1 MPTPIYGVRGIDSL
15 NYLNIMKVDRQVI
28 YVSYG
33 RQKIYSDAKEIT
45 VGNVAD
51 EVNKAYTLHVQNSAD
66 IKTLW
71 EYYRGKTKILNK
83 TKEIREEI
91 NHKINENRAYEIV
104 KFHKGYVFGEPIQ
117 YIRRERAADN
127 VADDEIATEINALNG
142 YMADANKSA
151 CDNALAEWMYVAG
164 TGYRLTLP
172 NKKWTSDGDEAPLKI
187 YALDPM
193 KTFVVYSTDID
204 EHVLFACV
212 VAERENNEKVFSVY
226 TEGKYFEF
234 TDYSKPTEKPN
245 PLGMIPIIE
254 YPAENARLGVFE
266 VVLPLLDALDELQSN
281 RMDDIVQFV
290 NSFLAI
296 LGGELDKETY
306 DKLAEWKTLCL
317 PEGADAKYL
326 SATLSQSDVQTFK
339 NDIYEAIY
347 TICGTPNRNGG
358 SSTSDTGSA
367 VILRDGWESAE
378 ARAKATEE
386 IFKSCEREFL
396 KIVLR
401 ILRDTVGTKLRLS
414 DITPHFTRRNYD
426 NIASKSQV
434 LIAMLNN
441 PKIHPEVAYAA
452 CGMFPDPESAYLQ
465 GIAYYN
471 EQMEKW
477 EAQTVDENAEED
489 EGNEEDEA
497 DVQAS

>member
-1 MPTPIYGVRGIDSL
+1 M
-15 NYLNIMKVDRQVI
+15 
-28 YVSYG
+28 SYG
-33 RQKIYSDAKEIT
+33 RLKIYSDAKIIT
-45 VGNVAD
+45 ADNVVD
-51 EVNKAYTLHVQNSAD
+51 EVSKAYAVHGRNRAD
-66 IKTLW
+66 IKKLW
-71 EYYRGKTKILNK
+71 EYYRGKTQIELKK
-83 TKEIREEI
+83 KEIREEI

-117 YIRRERAADN
+117 YVRRERATSKE
-127 VADDEIATEINALNG
+127 ADDVIATEINSLNG

-151 CDNALAEWMYVAG
+151 CDNTLAEWMYVAG
-164 TGYRLTLP
+164 TGYRLILP
-172 NKKWTSDGDEAPLKI
+172 NTKWSPDSDESPLSI

-204 EHVLFACV
+204 EHVLMAV
-212 VAERENNEKVFSVY
+212 VVVERENNEKVFSVY
-226 TEGKYFEF
+226 TESGYFEF
-234 TDYSKPTEKPN
+234 IEYGKPTEKPN
-245 PLGMIPIIE
+245 TLGMIPIVE

-266 VVLPLLDALDELQSN
+266 VAMPLLDALDELQSN

-296 LGGELDKETY
+296 LGGELDKDTY
-306 DKLAEWKTLCL
+306 DKLNEWKTLCL
-317 PEGADAKYL
+317 PDGADAKYL
-326 SATLSQSDVQTFK
+326 SATLSQADVQTLK
-339 NDIYEAIY
+339 NDIYTAIL
-347 TICGTPNRNGG
+347 TICGVPNRNGG

-386 IFKSCEREFL
+386 IFKSAEKEFL
-396 KIVLR
+396 KIALR

-465 GIAYYN
+465 GMAYYE

-477 EAQTVDENAEED
+477 EPVEVDETEGEGED
-489 EGNEEDEA
+489 
-497 DVQAS
+497 DVQVS